1 MSNPFSDTGASNFK
15 KPLFIIIS
23 LIIAFV
29 LGQMVAKKGMLIAGA
44 LIGLPI
50 VFTIV
55 IIIFKT
61 PRYGLVMV
69 IALSFLAIGLLR
81 YVKGIPLG
89 LSIDALLFLSLLGIF
104 FGGWRKLDWSPTKNR
119 LMLLAILWMGYT
131 VLELGNPEMR
141 SAMAWFY
148 AMRGVALY
156 MILII
161 PIAFMVF
168 NKKKHLDLF
177 LNMWVFFSIL
187 GTLKGMMQLII
198 GPDYAEQRWLDAGA
212 EVTHILF
219 GKLRVFSFY
228 SDAGQFGAAQ
238 AHACITFGII
248 ALTPKMTIK
257 RRIIFAIASFLG
269 LIGMMISGTRGAI
282 AVPGAGVFIY
292 LFLTKNFKIF
302 FMGVM
307 AGFFM
312 FAVMKYTTIGQG
324 IPQVSRMRTAFD
336 PNEPSLMVRK
346 RNQAKL
352 AIYLKSRP
360 MGGGIGSAGSWGLRF
375 SPNSLLAQTPTDSWY
390 VKIWAEMGIIGL
402 YLHLIILFTIVL
414 ESSYVIWAKLKN
426 PEVRQIMLGLIAGV
440 FGIMAASYGNGIL
453 GQVPTGS
460 LMYLSWAF
468 LYMAKNIDKECE
480 TTNEIKKIEN

>member
-1 MSNPFSDTGASNFK
+1 MSKPFSDTGASNFK

-81 YVKGIPLG
+81 YIKGIPLG

-168 NKKKHLDLF
+168 NKKKYLDLF

-187 GTLKGMMQLII
+187 G
-198 GPDYAEQRWLDAGA
+198 
-212 EVTHILF
+212 

-248 ALTPKMTIK
+248 ALTPKMTTK

-307 AGFFM
+307 AGFLM
-312 FAVMKYTTIGQG
+312 FAVMKYTSIGQG

-402 YLHLIILFTIVL
+402 YLHLIILFTQVM
-414 ESSYVIWAKLKN
+414 ET
-426 PEVRQIMLGLIAGV
+426 V
-440 FGIMAASYGNGIL
+440 F
-453 GQVPTGS
+453 
-460 LMYLSWAF
+460 
-468 LYMAKNIDKECE
+468 
-480 TTNEIKKIEN
+480 